1 MSLDETIEPP
11 KKKLKTSGGINEKAD
26 KKDELPENY
35 KEIRKFVKANRKLER
50 DNCLHYKAINNNRNE
65 IRTNYDKLKKI
76 CPHKWERDWNDR
88 SHKTSRYCVWCGI

>member
-1 MSLDETIEPP
+1 MI
-11 KKKLKTSGGINEKAD
+11 KKVRKI
-26 KKDELPENY
+26 KK
-35 KEIRKFVKANRKLER
+35 IR
-50 DNCLHYKAINNNRNE
+50 AINNNRNE